1 MEEEVGRKRLGRE
14 SVAHSSA
21 RRERAKNRAVPP
33 TRARGRMKEV
43 SSTAENHPEPV
54 AEHDFE
60 VHSEANPLGDNA
72 MEEVEENEENEEVEE
87 REDGDYVEEAEEDEH
102 GEEEEEE
109 EEPTPPPKR
118 KPRKRKPPTTQGRQ
132 NPPQDAPAG
141 GYPGGPTDLSLLPSF
156 GKHVANALWKGQLKE
171 RYLRC
176 QNNGKKVL
184 DFDLPSSTLDWFW
197 KVVNASGLR
206 PLLKTNY
213 PYVDW
218 GLLTAFTERWQPETG
233 TFHLPVGE
241 MTITLDDVSCLLHI
255 PISGK
260 MLNHEGT
267 CCKFDEGADMCEQY
281 LNFDKDDAKTE
292 FEKTNGAHIGFPKL
306 LQLYLDNLNLA
317 EKADLDE
324 EATEEDKEF
333 YKDCTLRCF
342 FLYLLGST
350 LFTNKSSQYVDVIFL
365 TYLQDLDVVNTWNWG
380 ASALA
385 YLFKYLEKSTRI
397 PSGNHGGYN
406 CLFQAWIMLHFPRF
420 GAKYVHTKYNHRD
433 PLAAKFYCMKGT
445 QLPDEHRTVLDRMDM
460 DEVVWQPYEDHRH
473 VRPFQDCAWYSG
485 WIMCGTAMI
494 CPHLPER
501 VLRQYG
507 HVQSIPR
514 APYVSAKAKMN
525 RFTND
530 QAFQKYIWP
539 PMEGSPPRPANI
551 EVIIE
556 EDNANQK
563 MDVFEICRKVRS
575 EVTQK
580 LDGELTLEEAREIL
594 KKVCDDLEPVTT
606 YSVRR

>member
-1 MEEEVGRKRLGRE
+1 MQLNC
-14 SVAHSSA
+14 A
-21 RRERAKNRAVPP
+21 
-33 TRARGRMKEV
+33 
-43 SSTAENHPEPV
+43 
-54 AEHDFE
+54 F
-60 VHSEANPLGDNA
+60 
-72 MEEVEENEENEEVEE
+72 
-87 REDGDYVEEAEEDEH
+87 
-102 GEEEEEE
+102 
-109 EEPTPPPKR
+109 
-118 KPRKRKPPTTQGRQ
+118 
-132 NPPQDAPAG
+132 
-141 GYPGGPTDLSLLPSF
+141 
-156 GKHVANALWKGQLKE
+156 QLKE

-184 DFDLPSSTLDWFW
+184 DFDLPSSKLDWFW

-324 EATEEDKEF
+324 EATEEEKEF

-385 YLFKYLEKSTRI
+385 YLFKYLDKSTRI

-406 CLFQAWIMLHFPRF
+406 CLFQVMVIVYILIFI
-420 GAKYVHTKYNHRD
+420 YD
-433 PLAAKFYCMKGT
+433 
-445 QLPDEHRTVLDRMDM
+445 
-460 DEVVWQPYEDHRH
+460 
-473 VRPFQDCAWYSG
+473 VRNSY
-485 WIMCGTAMI
+485 
-494 CPHLPER
+494 L
-501 VLRQYG
+501 
-507 HVQSIPR
+507 
-514 APYVSAKAKMN
+514 
-525 RFTND
+525 
-530 QAFQKYIWP
+530 
-539 PMEGSPPRPANI
+539 
-551 EVIIE
+551 
-556 EDNANQK
+556 
-563 MDVFEICRKVRS
+563 
-575 EVTQK
+575 
-580 LDGELTLEEAREIL
+580 
-594 KKVCDDLEPVTT
+594 VC
-606 YSVRR
+606 